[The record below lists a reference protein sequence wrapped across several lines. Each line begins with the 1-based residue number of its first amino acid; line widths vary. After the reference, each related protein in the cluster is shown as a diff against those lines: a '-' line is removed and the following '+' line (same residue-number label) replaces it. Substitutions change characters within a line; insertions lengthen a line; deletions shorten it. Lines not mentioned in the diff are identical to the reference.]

1 MADGQLYTKL
11 LLCKGLGYPL
21 WYPPPIDSLPY
32 AYRQEGVQIGDVGYI
47 TPRGAFSF
55 IFNICHGADHPINCH
70 FGVPKGFQQLQLDA
84 HAIERVDVA
93 FQPRSD
99 ISTDTVKSRRVSAG
113 ADLNSTVPVEAGV
126 GIEIS
131 CSATQG
137 ASLILPHGASS
148 SDLLPLRVFREYIL
162 AHAKSWFELLAAQQR
177 PVQDLNLYLVTGC
190 DKATSWGTAVFSKTT
205 NSGEVTMKLGPT
217 GIAGHAEYSW
227 DNSSYNRGF
236 AQAGPHR
243 KPGEESW
250 GENQCVFLR
259 GYSVAMK
266 SKLKSALTGQVKVEA
281 MKGFSN
287 SPIHASLS
295 DHIPWWSPRSGQS
308 TGADSESGR
317 SNSGPSDESGR
328 PGDSDSPISVEYSRE
343 IAQAYHPSAIIN
355 DFLLHS
361 IGPERGGVMAFTH
374 DKVWI
379 GAFGAGRVCFP
390 DDQDLLET
398 VLRGRDV
405 IDTGDTVCLESQDH
419 QETRKEAS
427 TNPGSPNEDKVDL
440 TVLRGSTTAEQSM
453 NQQYFVAAVPPPPR
467 VRPVDY
473 NRTELNN
480 IGQRRGVVIEYS
492 DSRTGPLVSSTW
504 TAVVYLNR
512 WEYGQGT
519 GSTKGSARE
528 RAAAQALGL
537 IARGY

>member
-1 MADGQLYTKL
+1 MANGQLYTKL

-21 WYPPPIDSLPY
+21 WYPPPIDSLAD

-55 IFNICHGADHPINCH
+55 VFNICRGADHPINRH
-70 FGVPKGFQQLQLDA
+70 FGVPNGFQQLQLDA

-99 ISTDTVKSRRVSAG
+99 ISTDTVKSRRVSVG

-131 CSATQG
+131 CSATLG

-162 AHAKSWFELLAAQQR
+162 AHAKSWFEFLAAQQR

-190 DKATSWGTAVFSKTT
+190 DKATSWGTAVVAKTT

-266 SKLKSALTGQVKVEA
+266 SKLKSALTGQVKVEP

-295 DHIPWWSPRSGQS
+295 DRIPWWSQRSGQS

-328 PGDSDSPISVEYSRE
+328 PGDSDYLWST
-343 IAQAYHPSAIIN
+343 AYHPSAIIN

-379 GAFGAGRVCFP
+379 GAIGAGRVRFP
-390 DDQDLLET
+390 DDRDLLAT
-398 VLRGRDV
+398 VLRGGDV
-405 IDTGDTVCLESQDH
+405 IDAGDTVCLESQDH

-427 TNPGSPNEDKVDL
+427 TNPGSPNEDEVDL
-440 TVLRGSTTAEQSM
+440 TVFKLRGSTTAEQSM
-453 NQQYFVAAVPPPPR
+453 SQQYFVAAVPPP
-467 VRPVDY
+467 PVDY

-492 DSRTGPLVSSTW
+492 DSQTGRLMAATW
-504 TAVVYLNR
+504 TSVVYLNR
-512 WEYGQGT
+512 REYGRGT
-519 GSTKGSARE
+519 GSTKGTARE